1 MGIKLVS
8 CVGNKDLCRK
18 FKKLYIKSFPAE
30 ERAPYLLLLNRA
42 KKKKADMFAAV
53 DENGDEFMGIL
64 YMLSDEK
71 IAYIFYL
78 AVSEEKRGK
87 GIGGE
92 ILSAMK
98 EHYNGK
104 RIFLARE
111 RIEKNSGNFAERI
124 KRREFYIRNG
134 FTDYHDRFIREGI
147 VVYAFMGI
155 GGAVSREEYETLI
168 TDWIGNFL
176 RKTVRLE
183 IIEENTEEYNEDI

>member
-8 CVGNKDLCRK
+8 CIGDKDLCRK
-18 FKKLYIKSFPAE
+18 FKKLFIKSFPFI
-30 ERAPYLLLLNRA
+30 ERAPYYLLLDRA
-42 KKKKADMFAAV
+42 EKGRADMFAAL
-53 DENGDEFMGIL
+53 DDNGDFSGML
-64 YMLSDEK
+64 YMLKDDE

-78 AVSEEKRGK
+78 AVSEEKRGR
-87 GIGGE
+87 GVGSE

-111 RIEKNSGNFAERI
+111 RIEKSSPNFNERI

-134 FTDYHDRFIREGI
+134 FCDYPDRFIREGA

-155 GGAVSREEYETLI
+155 GGAVSGKEYDTLI
-168 TDWIGNFL
+168 KDWIGKFL
-176 RKTVRLE
+176 TRTVRLE

>member
-8 CVGNKDLCRK
+8 CIDDKNLCRK
-18 FKKLYIKSFPAE
+18 FKKLYIRSFPSE
-30 ERAPYLLLLNRA
+30 ERAPYFLLLNRA
-42 KKKKADMFAAV
+42 KKGKADMFCAIS
-53 DENGDEFMGIL
+53 GDEFMGIL

-78 AVSEEKRGK
+78 AVNEEKRGK

-98 EHYNGK
+98 EHYSGK

-111 RIEKNSGNFAERI
+111 RIEKSSGNFSERI

>member
-1 MGIKLVS
+1 MEIKLVS

-30 ERAPYLLLLNRA
+30 ERAPYFLLIDRA
-42 KKKKADMFAAV
+42 KKGKADMFAAV
-53 DENGDEFMGIL
+53 DEKGGFSGIL
-64 YMLSDEK
+64 YMLKNDG

-78 AVSEEKRGK
+78 AVSKDKRGK

-98 EHYNGK
+98 EHYKGR

-111 RIEKNSGNFAERI
+111 RIEKSSGNFAERI

-134 FTDYHDRFIREGI
+134 FTDYPDRFIREGI

-155 GGAVSREEYETLI
+155 GGKVSRKEYETLI

>member
-1 MGIKLVS
+1 MAIKLVS
-8 CVGNKDLCRK
+8 CIGNKELCRK

-42 KKKKADMFAAV
+42 KKGKADMFCAIS
-53 DENGDEFMGIL
+53 GDEFMGIL

-78 AVSEEKRGK
+78 AVNEEKRGK
-87 GIGGE
+87 GVGGE

-98 EHYNGK
+98 DYYKGK

-111 RIEKNSGNFAERI
+111 RIEKSSPNFNERI
-124 KRREFYIRNG
+124 KRRNFYIRNG
-134 FTDYHDRFIREGI
+134 FTDYPDRFIREGI

-155 GGAVSREEYETLI
+155 GGSVSAKEYDILI
-168 TDWIGNFL
+168 KNWIGKFL
-176 RKTVRLE
+176 TRTVRLE
-183 IIEENTEEYNEDI
+183 IIENNTEEYNEDI